1 MPTVTQQEVNLLK
14 QKEKLQE
21 KINELEAKQ
30 GRLSQ
35 AERGKLKELAV
46 EMDALDASLTTVT
59 SKFDMAIKNL
69 TDLAKGSNDAKMA
82 FDKLGSSKIDK
93 DLEKIVEQSN
103 KSAESMGVLVDKLK
117 TLNAE
122 GRGSADAAKIVEATL
137 GIEADILSI
146 SQDKS
151 KLLSSNLIA
160 LEAEVEL
167 ALALLDTKTEE
178 NKVEF
183 EKLTQQ
189 KQTIQNLQAQQSR
202 AKSLNDIESKGG

>member
-14 QKEKLQE
+14 KKEKLQA
-21 KINELEAKQ
+21 KINELESKQ
-30 GRLSQ
+30 GRLSDE
-35 AERGKLKELAV
+35 ERGKLKALAV
-46 EMDALDASLTTVT
+46 QMDELDTKLTSVT

-69 TDLAKGSNDAKMA
+69 SDLAKGSNDAKMA
-82 FDKLGSSKIDK
+82 FEKLGSSKIDK

-103 KSAESMGVLVDKLK
+103 KSAESMGVLIDKLK

-122 GRGSADAAKIVEATL
+122 GRGSADAAKIVESTL
-137 GIEADILSI
+137 GIESDILAI

-151 KLLSSNLIA
+151 KLLSSNLIS

-183 EKLTQQ
+183 
-189 KQTIQNLQAQQSR
+189 
-202 AKSLNDIESKGG
+202 